1 MQIGAASSL
10 FLDAYRSPA
19 LSGGRGTAA
28 SPKASSAESNG
39 GRASAQPGE
48 LSPEAQRVVAELA
61 RTDREVRT
69 HEQMHMSAGG
79 GVVTGGPS
87 FSYTTG
93 PDGKRYAVGGEVSI
107 STAPGRTPEETIAKA
122 QQIQRAALA
131 PAKPSGQDQQVAA
144 AAARM
149 AAEAYRELAAQ
160 RTEQATEKADGDGSR
175 NDEAVALYQR
185 VQGSSNAGQPAI
197 DAFA

>member
-1 MQIGAASSL
+1 MQIGAVSSPY
-10 FLDAYRSPA
+10 LDAYRASA
-19 LSGGRGTAA
+19 LSGGKGAAA
-28 SPKASSAESNG
+28 SPAVSADGKAGKAAAE
-39 GRASAQPGE
+39 QPGE

-69 HEQMHMSAGG
+69 HEQMHMSAGS

-160 RTEQATEKADGDGSR
+160 RTEQATEKAGGDGSR
-175 NDEAVALYQR
+175 NDEAVGLYQQ
-185 VQGSSNAGQPAI
+185 VQGGSNAASSAI

>member
-10 FLDAYRSPA
+10 FLDAYRSPS

-28 SPKASSAESNG
+28 SPKVLSAESNE
-39 GRASAQPGE
+39 GRSSASPDE
-48 LSPEAQRVVAELA
+48 LSPEEQKVVAELA
-61 RTDREVRT
+61 RTDREVRI

-107 STAPGRTPEETIAKA
+107 STSPGRTPEETIAKA

-160 RTEQATEKADGDGSR
+160 RTEQATEKTGGDA
-175 NDEAVALYQR
+175 NLNEEAVGRYQQ
-185 VQGSSNAGQPAI
+185 VQASSNTAQSTI